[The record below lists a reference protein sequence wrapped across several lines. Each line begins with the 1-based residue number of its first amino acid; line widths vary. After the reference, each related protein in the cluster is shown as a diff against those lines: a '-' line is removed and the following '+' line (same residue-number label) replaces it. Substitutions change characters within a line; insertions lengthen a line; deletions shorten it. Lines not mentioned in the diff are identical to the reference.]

1 VASDLVA
8 SFGEAEVRSDTL
20 DLPFLAADPLFE
32 RRGWG
37 PLEGPADR
45 RAAWSL
51 GPRSRVRL
59 PLDSTGDKELHLRA
73 RSHES
78 LGPALP
84 VEVSLNDHPLG
95 AITLTPREQDFRLV
109 LPARLQV
116 RGDNLLGLAAARQ
129 REPPPGDPDRR
140 PLVAAF
146 SALAVRP
153 VGASSRGAT
162 PAVQEGRLVLPPSS
176 SVGYYL
182 RLPAGARLSSRAEGA
197 EGRLIVT
204 VDDDAAT
211 RAVGDGDLLPWAGA
225 IVRIEL
231 ANRGSGLLRLAEAR
245 VTAPPAA
252 SPLPA
257 ARPSIAR
264 PNVVV
269 YLTDTLRAD
278 ALGAYG
284 ETAPT
289 SPRFDA
295 FAREAVVFE
304 DTWAQASWTRSA
316 VASIFTGLHVGT
328 HGVDREDRA
337 LSPGLP
343 TLAEAFRAGAYR
355 TGAFVANHLLG
366 GRFGF
371 DRGFSAWNEGG
382 PTLYGA
388 PATDVVERALRWI
401 DAGGGPFLA
410 YLHTMEP
417 HSPYQP
423 SAEDEAPFVVAGYRG
438 DRDTRALLRLGQLG
452 QLSAEGLRFL
462 RAQYQGEVRQNDRAF
477 GALIDGLR
485 ARGLLDRTV
494 VVFTADHGEEFLEHG
509 GTEHTKTLYQELV
522 RVPLAI
528 RLPAARGAGARD
540 RQPFEQ
546 IDLMPTLLGLAGL
559 PAPAGLPGRD
569 LTARL
574 LGPGGGE
581 PPPLLF
587 SEERF
592 GVVDKFAARAGP
604 MKLILNND
612 GPELWRA
619 GTHLELY
626 DLAKDGA
633 EKSNLAEKRPVTAA
647 FLRQRIDAFR
657 RAQAAIRARTGP
669 LSVPLTA
676 EEKEQLRALGYVR

>member
-1 VASDLVA
+1 VAADFVA
-8 SFGEAEVRSDTL
+8 AFGEAEVRSDAL

-32 RRGWG
+32 RRGWDR
-37 PLEGPADR
+37 LEGSGDR

-51 GPRSRVRL
+51 GLRSRVRL
-59 PLDSTGDKELHLRA
+59 PFQSTGDKELYLRA
-73 RSHES
+73 RAHES

-84 VEVSLNDHPLG
+84 LEVSLNDQPVA
-95 AITLTPREQDFRLV
+95 AITLTPREQEFRLV
-109 LPARLQV
+109 LPGRLQV

-129 REPPPGDPDRR
+129 RIPPPGDPDRR

-146 SALAVRP
+146 SALTVRP
-153 VGASSRGAT
+153 IGSASRVAA
-162 PAVQEGRLVLPPSS
+162 PVVQEGRLILPPSS
-176 SVGYYL
+176 SVAYYL
-182 RLPAGARLSSRAEGA
+182 RVPAGARLSTRGEGVVVATVEDDRGSRVVAG
-197 EGRLIVT
+197 
-204 VDDDAAT
+204 
-211 RAVGDGDLLPWAGA
+211 GDLSPWAGA
-225 IVRIEL
+225 IARMEL
-231 ANRGSGLLRLAEAR
+231 ANGGSGLVRLAEAR
-245 VTAPPAA
+245 MTAPPAA
-252 SPLPA
+252 TPSPS
-257 ARPSIAR
+257 ARPSGSR
-264 PNVVV
+264 TNVIV

-284 ETAPT
+284 QTAPT

-316 VASIFTGLHVGT
+316 VASIFTGLHVGA

-337 LSPGLP
+337 LSPGPP
-343 TLAEAFRAGAYR
+343 TLAEAFRAGGYR

-371 DRGFSAWNEGG
+371 DRGFSAWNAGG

-388 PATDVVERALRWI
+388 PAGDVVQRALGWI

-423 SAEDEAPFVVAGYRG
+423 SAEDEAPFAAAGYGG

-452 QLSAEGLRFL
+452 RLSAEGFRYL
-462 RAQYQGEVRQNDRAF
+462 RAQYAGEVRQNDRAF

-528 RLPAARGAGARD
+528 RLPSARRGGTRD
-540 RQPFEQ
+540 RQAFEQ
-546 IDLMPTLLGLAGL
+546 IDLLPTLLGLAGL

-569 LTARL
+569 WTARP

-581 PPPLLF
+581 IAPLLF

-619 GTHLELY
+619 GSHVELY
-626 DLAKDGA
+626 DLAIDGA
-633 EKSNLAEKRPVTAA
+633 EKTNLAEKRPVTTT

-657 RAQAAIRARTGP
+657 RAQDAIRARTG
-669 LSVPLTA
+669 STAVPLTA
-676 EEKEQLRALGYVR
+676 EEKEQLRALGYIR